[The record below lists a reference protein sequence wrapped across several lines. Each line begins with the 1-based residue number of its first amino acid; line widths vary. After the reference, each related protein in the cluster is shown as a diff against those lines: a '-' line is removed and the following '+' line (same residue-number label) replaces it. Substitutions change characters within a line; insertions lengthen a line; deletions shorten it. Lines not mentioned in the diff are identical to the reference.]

1 MNEINL
7 KDLEILYDNP
17 IDSSTGGSGLN
28 ARLNEMNDALAELEE
43 VEKNGIS
50 RQSDIKDIIED
61 ESDRLDQKK
70 KTIDQAIMAQNRI
83 IYFNDNTRKIY
94 AAYLKMLIV
103 AAITLAIVYV
113 LLVAKVHLDFIPDFV
128 IEILIIAV
136 VSIGVIIIYNM
147 YVNIRY
153 RNLYNFDE
161 IDYAAPTQ
169 RPDEYKISGSSITFE
184 EENVCVGRECCK
196 PATDT
201 SPGAIWDDSVGK
213 CISNTEAFEYEN
225 YSPYE

>member
-61 ESDRLDQKK
+61 ESDRLDEKK

-103 AAITLAIVYV
+103 AVITLAIVYV
-113 LLVAKVHLDFIPDFV
+113 TA
-128 IEILIIAV
+128 
-136 VSIGVIIIYNM
+136 G
-147 YVNIRY
+147 
-153 RNLYNFDE
+153 
-161 IDYAAPTQ
+161 
-169 RPDEYKISGSSITFE
+169 
-184 EENVCVGRECCK
+184 
-196 PATDT
+196 
-201 SPGAIWDDSVGK
+201 
-213 CISNTEAFEYEN
+213 
-225 YSPYE
+225 